1 MIYKTL
7 GDTEIIK
14 NINLFQKNQCRN
26 IIAQQS
32 AEWTRTCKK
41 KKKKKKKK
49 KL

>member
-26 IIAQQS
+26 IIPQTTPVGNKQQ
-32 AEWTRTCKK
+32 K